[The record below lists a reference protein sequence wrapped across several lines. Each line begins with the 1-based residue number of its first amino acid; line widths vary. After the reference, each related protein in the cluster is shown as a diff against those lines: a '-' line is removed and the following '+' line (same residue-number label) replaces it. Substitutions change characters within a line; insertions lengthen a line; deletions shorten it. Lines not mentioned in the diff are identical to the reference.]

1 MRSLIV
7 TLAFVLSLSL
17 PALATEPAEQA
28 ATDTPAPG
36 QSVAAPET
44 VDTAPLAPD
53 TAATDQIDL
62 QSAAASLAA
71 APAPLAE
78 FSLTDADILAWEES
92 GEGKYIYFTLT
103 EEKNTELATITT
115 EHLGQAI
122 QINLNDNFIIIPKV
136 TTIMDQQ
143 NGFVLNAAKGKR
155 FEIIRMLDP
164 DKKKASG
171 TEISLHAGPMPDPA
185 ATEPPAEMVK
195 DAP

>member
-1 MRSLIV
+1 MPPTQRQQTRS
-7 TLAFVLSLSL
+7 TCNPPPPVLR
-17 PALATEPAEQA
+17 PPR
-28 ATDTPAPG
+28 P
-36 QSVAAPET
+36 
-44 VDTAPLAPD
+44 
-53 TAATDQIDL
+53 
-62 QSAAASLAA
+62 
-71 APAPLAE
+71 PLAE

-143 NGFVLNAAKGKR
+143 NGFVLNAAKEKR

-195 DAP
+195 ETRMTHFLDRVTTDDEKVICQTRLHWIYILSGFCWLVSLSSGRILS